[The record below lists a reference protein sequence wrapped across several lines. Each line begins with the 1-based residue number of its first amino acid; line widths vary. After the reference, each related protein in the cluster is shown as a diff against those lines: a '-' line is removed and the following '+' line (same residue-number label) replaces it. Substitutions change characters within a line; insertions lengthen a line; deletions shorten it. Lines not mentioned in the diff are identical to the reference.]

1 MHSRLQFDISNC
13 IHNRLNASLSSLS
26 IIFRHNLQKIND
38 DIKRRKILQEDRL
51 HNMEEQVYL
60 YNSTICRLCATDSEN
75 GESLFS
81 DDTEKPDI
89 STMVNRYLPLKI
101 QNDGKLPQTICP
113 GCNIQLESTIQF
125 FDLVV
130 DGQKKIR
137 DLWKQQ
143 IEHERKAKR
152 EMERSRRDEIELVQE
167 EIQQTEIV
175 ENSENNDNQ
184 IVESVEITGVDNQEK
199 NLENDGNNDD
209 DDDNNEDDDDNE
221 NLDQQ
226 IYIKIMPDGSM
237 YASDHEVRLQM
248 EGLDKPRR
256 KRGRPPKIEIKTEV
270 LEEITEETSQGE
282 EEKQDEDLEEEDDGT
297 GRRRRKRKIPERFKE
312 AVQGKELDRIF
323 KEEGVFDE
331 GDYDQDED
339 YFDEFDEFK
348 AITTPD
354 GNEIIGHLETEEGKD
369 LGELVVI
376 NRNRGRGRPKRKKNK
391 YYCNICG
398 KGFHQISK
406 YATHKSLHKNI
417 KYKCVECERQF
428 SNEDNFRLHQKT
440 TSHVGREILEL
451 VNEIIKP
458 LENVA
463 STEAIVSTN
472 EETTEIIS
480 SSSNKQ
486 NIENTI
492 LANTEEIPAK
502 EVFLETTIEDNSQGE
517 KSDKIITSQ
526 EEKSEVTCSQCSQS
540 FNAEEE
546 RESHEKTHDHGDDK
560 ESSPNG
566 KNEKGFP
573 CDICG
578 KVLNHPSSI
587 LYHREA
593 EHNNGRRFVC
603 NKCGKS
609 FKHKQ
614 LLQRHQLVHSE
625 ERPYLCK
632 HCNAS
637 FKTKANLL
645 NHQSTH
651 TGEKKYFCDI
661 CGQQFA
667 HKTSLTLHHR
677 NLTDSEE
684 INFNAALVEAIK
696 LCLLENKSIRSTA
709 REHNVDKSTLQ
720 RYIKKVKDN
729 FGNDMSSVE
738 ENEFMEFIEFCCKKI
753 PSNMVF
759 SLKQEK
765 ILLDYILKRI
775 NHSNGLSVNDLREL
789 AFQIAKKLNIKY
801 PQVWNKSSKA
811 GPKWYHLFMKRHP
824 ELKLKKGITPL
835 TSNICSDYEYIEVV
849 QQNPAAAVVA
859 NLEENNQLRIVV
871 DPLNVVSEEVI
882 IPEVIE
888 QLASPG
894 ASNMTDNSCSSV
906 SDEKIAILEDKAEN
920 NTATAT
926 KRAAAEKKKAI
937 PPAKRPKTNISSPSD
952 NDDSDDDDSDFC
964 ILCSELLPKNLTA
977 FNSVNCNSCQRPV
990 HLKCANMRTSY
1001 FTCEHCNS
1009 D

>member
-1 MHSRLQFDISNC
+1 
-13 IHNRLNASLSSLS
+13 
-26 IIFRHNLQKIND
+26 
-38 DIKRRKILQEDRL
+38 
-51 HNMEEQVYL
+51 MEEQIYL
-60 YNSTICRLCATDSEN
+60 YNSTICRLCATNSEN
-75 GESLFS
+75 GESLFTE
-81 DDTEKPDI
+81 DLEKPDI

-125 FDLVV
+125 FDLVAE
-130 DGQKKIR
+130 GQKKIR
-137 DLWKQQ
+137 ELWKQQ

-152 EMERSRRDEIELVQE
+152 ELERSRRDDIELIATK
-167 EIQQTEIV
+167 EIQQSEIM
-175 ENSENNDNQ
+175 ENSENIDNE
-184 IVESVEITGVDNQEK
+184 IIKSVVIPTIEIQEENKDDN
-199 NLENDGNNDD
+199 ENEDD
-209 DDDNNEDDDDNE
+209 NDDDNNANNDLN
-221 NLDQQ
+221 QQ
-226 IYIKIMPDGSM
+226 IYINIMPDGSM

-248 EGLDKPRR
+248 EGLEKPRR
-256 KRGRPPKIEIKTEV
+256 KRGRPPKIEIKTEN
-270 LEEITEETSQGE
+270 LGEIPEEMSQGE
-282 EEKQDEDLEEEDDGT
+282 EEKQDEDMEEEDDGS

-331 GDYDQDED
+331 GDFDQEDD

-398 KGFHQISK
+398 KGFQNINK

-417 KYKCVECERQF
+417 KYKCLECERQF

-440 TSHVGREILEL
+440 TSHVGREVLEI
-451 VNEIIKP
+451 VNEVIKP
-458 LENVA
+458 ADIVTSNDSSSIVTSKEEENRLEIN
-463 STEAIVSTN
+463 SSNKINIDNNELLTN
-472 EETTEIIS
+472 EEELPTKEISLNEIPMEKS
-480 SSSNKQ
+480 SSSQ
-486 NIENTI
+486 VE
-492 LANTEEIPAK
+492 
-502 EVFLETTIEDNSQGE
+502 
-517 KSDKIITSQ
+517 
-526 EEKSEVTCSQCSQS
+526 EEKEEEVEKRDVTCSQCSHVDEGEDRETNLKTDQNDQNEKQS
-540 FNAEEE
+540 
-546 RESHEKTHDHGDDK
+546 S
-560 ESSPNG
+560 NG

-677 NLTDSEE
+677 WHSGDKPYTCDVCKKSFSQNGNLQEHMRIHTGEKPYCCDYCGRKFTTSSQFKLHVKRHTGDRPWKCEFCEKSFLHKDTWKCHVRRHKGERPFQCADCNRAFTEQWALKKHLRLHTGEKPYSCEICGKAFADCSNLT
-684 INFNAALVEAIK
+684 K
-696 LCLLENKSIRSTA
+696 
-709 REHNVDKSTLQ
+709 H
-720 RYIKKVKDN
+720 KKVHKENNKVEGNEISDGTAIGEVWEILPNPQEVNDN
-729 FGNDMSSVE
+729 SIQGRIAEVITSDNLSGEEVPQIFYVSYQEPNIAPQSRMLHIVDSGMVELKGELSTVGGQTLRAIHIQNDEIVNE
-738 ENEFMEFIEFCCKKI
+738 EALLQKSDLE
-753 PSNMVF
+753 
-759 SLKQEK
+759 EK
-765 ILLDYILKRI
+765 IDEDIAESDLQVQITDDEGNLIPLSLQDARQLLSEGQIISQMSDGQIVKV
-775 NHSNGLSVNDLREL
+775 HSGIGPQHFFAQLGVNVNQEVNSNPT
-789 AFQIAKKLNIKY
+789 IIVKNKKTSSNSRNSDKTIEK
-801 PQVWNKSSKA
+801 NSSK
-811 GPKWYHLFMKRHP
+811 
-824 ELKLKKGITPL
+824 
-835 TSNICSDYEYIEVV
+835 V
-849 QQNPAAAVVA
+849 
-859 NLEENNQLRIVV
+859 
-871 DPLNVVSEEVI
+871 
-882 IPEVIE
+882 
-888 QLASPG
+888 
-894 ASNMTDNSCSSV
+894 
-906 SDEKIAILEDKAEN
+906 
-920 NTATAT
+920 
-926 KRAAAEKKKAI
+926 
-937 PPAKRPKTNISSPSD
+937 
-952 NDDSDDDDSDFC
+952 
-964 ILCSELLPKNLTA
+964 
-977 FNSVNCNSCQRPV
+977 
-990 HLKCANMRTSY
+990 
-1001 FTCEHCNS
+1001 
-1009 D
+1009 

>member
-1 MHSRLQFDISNC
+1 
-13 IHNRLNASLSSLS
+13 
-26 IIFRHNLQKIND
+26 
-38 DIKRRKILQEDRL
+38 
-51 HNMEEQVYL
+51 MEEQVYL

-81 DDTEKPDI
+81 DDIEKPDI

-130 DGQKKIR
+130 EGQKKIR

-152 EMERSRRDEIELVQE
+152 EMERSRRDEIELAQE

-184 IVESVEITGVDNQEK
+184 IIESVEISVVDNQEK
-199 NLENDGNNDD
+199 NLENSGNND
-209 DDDNNEDDDDNE
+209 DDDNNEDDDDND

-226 IYIKIMPDGSM
+226 IYINIMPDGSM

-256 KRGRPPKIEIKTEV
+256 KRGRPPKMEIKNEV

-348 AITTPD
+348 AVTTPD

-440 TSHVGREILEL
+440 TSHVGREILEI

-458 LENVA
+458 LENVVA

-472 EETTEIIS
+472 EETTENIS

-492 LANTEEIPAK
+492 LANTEETAAK
-502 EVFLETTIEDNSQGE
+502 EVFLETTVEDNSQGE
-517 KSDKIITSQ
+517 KSDKIVSSQ

-546 RESHEKTHDHGDDK
+546 RESHEKTHDHGEDK

-677 NLTDSEE
+677 WHSGDKPYKCDVCKKSFSQNGNLQEHMRIHTGEKPYCCDYCGRKFTTSSQFKLHVKRHTGDRPWKCEFCEKSFLHKDTWKCHVRRHKGERPFQCAHCNRAFTEQWALKKHLRLHTGEKPYSCEICGKAFADCSNLT
-684 INFNAALVEAIK
+684 K
-696 LCLLENKSIRSTA
+696 
-709 REHNVDKSTLQ
+709 H
-720 RYIKKVKDN
+720 KKVHKENNKTD
-729 FGNDMSSVE
+729 
-738 ENEFMEFIEFCCKKI
+738 ENEISEGTAIGEVWEILPNAQEVNDNSMQGRIAEVIASDNI
-753 PSNMVF
+753 SNEEVPQIFYVSYQEPTNIVPQSRMLHIVDSGMVE
-759 SLKQEK
+759 LKGELATVGGQTLRTIHIRNDEIVTDDALIQNSELEEK
-765 ILLDYILKRI
+765 IEEHIAESDLQVQITDDEGNLIPLSLQDARQLLSEGQIISQLSDGQIVKV
-775 NHSNGLSVNDLREL
+775 HSGIGPQHFFAQLGVND
-789 AFQIAKKLNIKY
+789 
-801 PQVWNKSSKA
+801 
-811 GPKWYHLFMKRHP
+811 
-824 ELKLKKGITPL
+824 
-835 TSNICSDYEYIEVV
+835 
-849 QQNPAAAVVA
+849 
-859 NLEENNQLRIVV
+859 NNQEVNSNPTIIVK
-871 DPLNVVSEEVI
+871 N
-882 IPEVIE
+882 
-888 QLASPG
+888 
-894 ASNMTDNSCSSV
+894 
-906 SDEKIAILEDKAEN
+906 
-920 NTATAT
+920 
-926 KRAAAEKKKAI
+926 KKATSTS
-937 PPAKRPKTNISSPSD
+937 RN
-952 NDDSDDDDSDFC
+952 
-964 ILCSELLPKNLTA
+964 SEKVTEKN
-977 FNSVNCNSCQRPV
+977 
-990 HLKCANMRTSY
+990 TSKV
-1001 FTCEHCNS
+1001 
-1009 D
+1009 